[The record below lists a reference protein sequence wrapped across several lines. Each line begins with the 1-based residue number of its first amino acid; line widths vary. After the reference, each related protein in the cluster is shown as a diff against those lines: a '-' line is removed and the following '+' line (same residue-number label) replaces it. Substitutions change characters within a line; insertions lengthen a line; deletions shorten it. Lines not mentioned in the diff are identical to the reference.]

1 VTQTYGL
8 VPFTSSYDLINVYDL
23 GRQEGQRLRR
33 ILEPRG
39 VSLQVASYRTQ
50 LANEQDP
57 ENRRYMLGMIHG
69 MEDAC

>member
-1 VTQTYGL
+1 MTQAYGL
-8 VPFTSSYDLINVYDL
+8 VPFTSSYNLINVYDL